1 MNKVL
6 SVDDHALL
14 REGIE
19 VLVNEESDM
28 KAGRGTAARP
38 GTDGGCNRRHD
49 VDQRRNGHW

>member
-19 VLVNEESDM
+19 VLVNEESDT
-28 KAGRGTAARP
+28 KAGRGTGA
-38 GTDGGCNRRHD
+38 GCKTK
-49 VDQRRNGHW
+49 